1 MATLEAAEKLV
12 ASNPDE
18 AIKILD
24 GLVKSEGSDE
34 EHLKVKEAAILKLGN
49 LLARQKRPQELSA
62 LVTTVQ
68 SFVGSLPKAKAAKL
82 MRTLVDDYLS
92 MELPSA
98 DGVNLCLN
106 CIEWAKQER
115 RVFLRQGLEARL
127 VGLYLDMK
135 NYTASLQLAASLLKE
150 LKKLDDK
157 ALLVE
162 IQLLESRNYYALKN
176 LPKAR
181 ASLTSART
189 SANAIYCPPKLQAA
203 LDIQSGILHAEEKD
217 FKTAYSYLYESFE
230 GYDSVENPKAL
241 SALKYMLLCKIMLN
255 LPDDVQ
261 SVLSGKLALRYQG
274 KELDAMKAV
283 AQAHHNRSLAQF
295 EKALEQYKKELT
307 EDPIIASHMNALY
320 DTLLEQNL
328 LRLIEPFSRVELQHL
343 ADLIQLELRVVENK
357 LSQMILDKKLH
368 GILDQG
374 AGCLVVF
381 DEPSIDKTYEATI
394 DTIGHISKVVDAL
407 YKKAKRLS

>member
-127 VGLYLDMK
+127 VGLY
-135 NYTASLQLAASLLKE
+135 
-150 LKKLDDK
+150 
-157 ALLVE
+157 
-162 IQLLESRNYYALKN
+162 
-176 LPKAR
+176 
-181 ASLTSART
+181 
-189 SANAIYCPPKLQAA
+189 

>member
-34 EHLKVKEAAILKLGN
+34 
-49 LLARQKRPQELSA
+49 
-62 LVTTVQ
+62 
-68 SFVGSLPKAKAAKL
+68 
-82 MRTLVDDYLS
+82 
-92 MELPSA
+92 
-98 DGVNLCLN
+98 
-106 CIEWAKQER
+106 
-115 RVFLRQGLEARL
+115 
-127 VGLYLDMK
+127 
-135 NYTASLQLAASLLKE
+135 E